1 MRSIKAIGYDMDY
14 TLLHYHVNEWEEHA
28 YSYLREGLVALGWPV
43 SKLRFDP
50 NMVIRGL
57 VIDKELGNIVKA
69 NRFGYVKRA
78 FHGTRPLEF
87 DKQRRTYSRTSV
99 ELRDSRWVFLNTFF
113 AISEACMFMQLIDLM
128 DAGKLPEVK
137 TYDTLYKTIRSTLD
151 AAHAEGRLKKE
162 IIADPKRFVDID
174 PDMPL
179 ALLDQKKAGKKILL
193 ITNSEWEYAAPML
206 EYAFDQFLPDKMT
219 WRDLFDF
226 SIVGAG
232 KPSFFSSR
240 TQAFEVVDPSG
251 LLRGHTGL
259 LEDGGIYVGAN
270 AALVEKSLQLEGE
283 EILYVGD
290 HLFADVNVTKNILR
304 WRTALVLR
312 ELEND
317 MLANDKFAADQV
329 LLDEKMA
336 AKEELEEKL
345 CALRIR
351 LQRHRLSYGPKE
363 DVTQKELEDKI
374 HGVRLK
380 MDALDS
386 EIAPLAKKAAA
397 LNNPSWGPVMRA
409 GNDKS
414 HFARQVERYA
424 DIYTSR
430 VSNFLFATPFTYLRS
445 KRGSLPH
452 D

>member
-1 MRSIKAIGYDMDY
+1 MAEGRDRRRTTHDQGGDDVYEDVIKI
-14 TLLHYHVNEWEEHA
+14 
-28 YSYLREGLVALGWPV
+28 
-43 SKLRFDP
+43 
-50 NMVIRGL
+50 
-57 VIDKELGNIVKA
+57 

-317 MLANDKFAADQV
+317 MLANDKFAADQII
-329 LLDEKMA
+329 LDEKGTIIELNKWGMKKLAYLIKKESLGYYVYCDYAGTPA
-336 AKEELEEKL
+336 AVSEIERKFRIDDTVLKYMTIKTAQTISEDQVQQAIGEVSAREIEAQETEVAEEKDT
-345 CALRIR
+345 
-351 LQRHRLSYGPKE
+351 PEEPTK
-363 DVTQKELEDKI
+363 VTEKKDTSEEPANVTEKS
-374 HGVRLK
+374 
-380 MDALDS
+380 DAVP
-386 EIAPLAKKAAA
+386 A
-397 LNNPSWGPVMRA
+397 
-409 GNDKS
+409 
-414 HFARQVERYA
+414 VE
-424 DIYTSR
+424 TE
-430 VSNFLFATPFTYLRS
+430 T
-445 KRGSLPH
+445 K
-452 D
+452 